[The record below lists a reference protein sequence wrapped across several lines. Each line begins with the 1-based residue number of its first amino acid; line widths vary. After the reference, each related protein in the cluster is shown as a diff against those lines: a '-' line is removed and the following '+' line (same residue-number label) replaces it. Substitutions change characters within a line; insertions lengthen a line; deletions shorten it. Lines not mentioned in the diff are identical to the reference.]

1 MATPRFDDLALAVI
15 GGTGVYA
22 LEALSEA
29 RELYLD
35 TPYGEPSAPIRVG
48 LLAGARVAFLARHGE
63 GHHLPPHRI
72 NYRANVWALHAIG
85 ARRVL
90 AINAVGGISPEYGP
104 ATLGVPE
111 QLIDY
116 SCGRVGTFCEEA
128 DVPVQ
133 HVDMGSPYTPAL
145 RAQLLA
151 AARQAGVNV
160 VDGGCY
166 GVTQGPRLETRAEI
180 ARMRRD
186 GCDLV
191 GMTGM
196 PEAALARELDL
207 HYACLALVANWAA
220 GCDPEPHDITMDEV
234 HANMAQA
241 SRHLPAIIERLLSA
255 HVVS

>member
-1 MATPRFDDLALAVI
+1 MTTPRFDDLALAVI

-22 LEALSEA
+22 LEALREA
-29 RELYLD
+29 RELRID
-35 TPYGEPSAPIRVG
+35 TPYGEPSAPIRIG
-48 LLAGARVAFLARHGE
+48 LMGGARVAFLARHGE

-85 ARRVL
+85 AQRVL
-90 AINAVGGISPEYGP
+90 AINAVGGISAHYGP
-104 ATLGVPE
+104 AMLGVPE

-116 SCGRVGTFCEEA
+116 SWGRVGTFCEEA
-128 DVPVQ
+128 DTPVQ
-133 HVDMGSPYTPAL
+133 HVDMGAPYTPAL

-151 AARQAGVNV
+151 AAQQAGVDV
-160 VDGGCY
+160 VDDGCY
-166 GVTQGPRLETRAEI
+166 GVTQGPRLETNAEI

-220 GCDPEPHDITMDEV
+220 GCDPQPHAITMDEV
-234 HANMAQA
+234 HANLDQA
-241 SRHLPAIIERLLSA
+241 SRHLPAIIAALARA
-255 HVVS
+255 